1 MKIRIIGP
9 VGSGKT
15 TFAHK
20 IARIKP
26 YPVTSLDDLNWVRQ
40 ATGDRHRTPSERQ
53 ALLQVIIQQNDWII
67 EGAQFREGQDC
78 FALADVIYVLD
89 LPYYKN
95 VYYILKRWFNNR
107 LHGGPKQYRNLWL
120 FLKWQNKWRTNN
132 RDDVYRL
139 LKPYHKKVI
148 IIRKNKV

>member
-107 LHGGPKQYRNLWL
+107 LHGGSKQYRNLWL